1 MKPRWV
7 PRRIS
12 RARRG
17 EGTGTGDEFSY
28 VVIYHTTE
36 KPTQQLF
43 CEKRISIPVV
53 DHLQR
58 RA

>member
-7 PRRIS
+7 PRQII

-17 EGTGTGDEFSY
+17 EGTGTGDKFSY
-28 VVIYHTTE
+28 VDVHDTTE
-36 KPTQQLF
+36 KPTRQLF